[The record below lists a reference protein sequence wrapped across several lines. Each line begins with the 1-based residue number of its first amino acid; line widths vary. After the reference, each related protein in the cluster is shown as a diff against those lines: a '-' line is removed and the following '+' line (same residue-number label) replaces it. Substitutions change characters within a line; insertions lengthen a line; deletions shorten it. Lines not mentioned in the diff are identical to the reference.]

1 MQYNFVGFQKNVF
14 FLALIFL
21 IFFFSTNVYGLGNYK
36 FEREKIECQ
45 IMEQF
50 RVINGKVI
58 ATYVF
63 GSESYVIHNL
73 IKREFF
79 GARKLAKRYEKIS
92 DFFISF
98 C

>member
-1 MQYNFVGFQKNVF
+1 
-14 FLALIFL
+14 
-21 IFFFSTNVYGLGNYK
+21 
-36 FEREKIECQ
+36 
-45 IMEQF
+45 MEQF

-63 GSESYVIHNL
+63 GSESYVVHNL

-79 GARKLAKRYEKIS
+79 GARKVAKRYEKIS

>member
-1 MQYNFVGFQKNVF
+1 
-14 FLALIFL
+14 
-21 IFFFSTNVYGLGNYK
+21 
-36 FEREKIECQ
+36 
-45 IMEQF
+45 MEQF
-50 RVINGKVI
+50 HVINGKVI

-63 GSESYVIHNL
+63 GSESYIIHNL

-79 GARKLAKRYEKIS
+79 GARKVAKRYEKIS

>member
-1 MQYNFVGFQKNVF
+1 MQYNFEGFQKNVF
-14 FLALIFL
+14 FLGVIVLIC
-21 IFFFSTNVYGLGNYK
+21 FFSTNVYALGNYK

-50 RVINGKVI
+50 HVINGKVI

-63 GSESYVIHNL
+63 GSESYIIHNL

-79 GARKLAKRYEKIS
+79 GARKVAKRYEKIS